1 MSIKRLLLVSS
12 MTALMT
18 LAYGTAAAADAGKT
32 DNAAG
37 DEGKTYTSLADLL
50 SIEMPIGDDDVLKQI
65 AKIFA
70 DTPDSGANLQM
81 KRKKIKVL
89 SLRDAAM
96 MALRKNLD
104 IKLGRENADRIRR
117 AIQEAEAVFDPIFNV
132 SAGYDQLQ
140 KYSRSRFGIIRLPR
154 LNSGPGNGLDLT
166 TDNNPLPTP
175 GPGVIILPALASKN
189 TPQVDSIAFYWTVLG
204 NSFSTLKPGYCDVQS
219 GLLCAR
225 DVPASQSEPNGPTK
239 TWNINL
245 EVDQQLPWGPS
256 FSISTVTTDQN
267 HYYDS
272 IGHSYDRNWA
282 TTLLLNVNLP
292 VPGGKD
298 FGPNAPADTSIRL
311 SRKAAER
318 ADWDLRAVINSTL
331 VDTNTR
337 YWTLV
342 RALENLV
349 IVAQNRQLM
358 EQQQARTDRFFS
370 QGLTTAYGK
379 AQVDAEV
386 ARLNVLE
393 EAAKVNVVTA
403 SDSLSLLLVQSGAA
417 ADPYL
422 FLPRDFAPLLQKLLV
437 VDNGNAVAEG
447 LKNRPDL
454 AAEKVSK
461 QASEI
466 SVEFSRHQLKPDLNL
481 NANLGLAQDASTVGY
496 RDFFD
501 SMSALGST
509 PDTATQSV
517 TATYNRPWGNRSL
530 EAQYTI
536 AQKSDENQGVVIRS
550 LENDIVQQ
558 VNDALANV
566 LGSRARIDLAEKNVE
581 FAQAA
586 YDKLAKRRDTG
597 GDVRELELI
606 IKSQD
611 LLAAKSTRI
620 NALIDNKV
628 AESQLLAAEG
638 IIASTYGDLTARN
651 DFERTRLKR
660 LSDMFPLQ
668 FFSQLLGRST
678 DGGDRPLAKRD

>member
-1 MSIKRLLLVSS
+1 MSIKRLLLVGS

-18 LAYGTAAAADAGKT
+18 LSYGVAAAADAAKSEG
-32 DNAAG
+32 AG
-37 DEGKTYTSLADLL
+37 AEDGKTYTSLADLL
-50 SIEMPIGDDDVLKQI
+50 SIEMPIGDDDVLRQI

-70 DTPDSGANLQM
+70 DTPDSGANLQL
-81 KRKKIKVL
+81 KRKKIRVL

-117 AIQEAEAVFDPIFNV
+117 AIQEAEAVFDPIFSV

-140 KYSRSRFGIIRLPR
+140 KYSRSQ
-154 LNSGPGNGLDLT
+154 
-166 TDNNPLPTP
+166 
-175 GPGVIILPALASKN
+175 GVIILPALAKKS
-189 TPQVDSIAFYWTVLG
+189 TPQIDSIAFYWTVLG
-204 NSFSTLKPGYCDVQS
+204 NSFSTLKPGYCQVQQ

-225 DVPASQSEPNGPTK
+225 DVPASQSDPNGPTK

-272 IGHSYDRNWA
+272 LGHSYDRDWA
-282 TTLLLNVNLP
+282 TTLLLNVNIP

-298 FGPNAPADTSIRL
+298 FGPNAPADVSVRL
-311 SRKAAER
+311 SKKAAER

-331 VDTNTR
+331 VNTDTS

-349 IVAQNRQLM
+349 IVAQNRGLM

-386 ARLNVLE
+386 ARLKVLE

-403 SDSLSLLLVQSGAA
+403 SNSLALLLVQSGEA

-437 VDNGNAVAEG
+437 VDSGNAVAEG

-466 SVEFSRHQLKPDLNL
+466 SLAFAEHQLKPDLNV
-481 NANLGLAQDASTVGY
+481 NANLGLKQDASTVGY

-509 PDTATQSV
+509 PDTATQSA

-530 EAQYTI
+530 KAQYTI
-536 AQKSDENQGVVIRS
+536 AQKSDENQSVVIRGV
-550 LENDIVQQ
+550 ENNIVQQ

-566 LGSRARIDLAEKNVE
+566 LGARARIDLADKNVE

-586 YDKLAKRRDTG
+586 YDKLAKRRDSG

-606 IKSQD
+606 TKSQD

-638 IIASTYGDLTARN
+638 IIASTYGELTARN

-668 FFSQLLGRST
+668 FFSQLLGHAT

>member
-1 MSIKRLLLVSS
+1 MSIKRLLLISTV
-12 MTALMT
+12 TAFMT
-18 LAYGTAAAADAGKT
+18 LSYGAAAATAENTQPEDV
-32 DNAAG
+32 
-37 DEGKTYTSLADLL
+37 KTYTSLADLL
-50 SIEMPIGDDDVLKQI
+50 SIEVPIGDDQVLKQI
-65 AKIFA
+65 ATIFA
-70 DTPDSGANLQM
+70 DTPNSGANLQV
-81 KRKKIKVL
+81 KRKKIRIL

-96 MALRKNLD
+96 MALRKNLN
-104 IKLGRENADRIRR
+104 IKLGRENADRIRH
-117 AIQEAEAVFDPIFNV
+117 AIQEAEAVFDPVFKV

-140 KYSRSRFGIIRLPR
+140 KYSRSRFGIINLRR
-154 LNSGPGNGLDLT
+154 LNSGPFTGLDLT

-175 GPGVIILPALASKN
+175 GPGVIILPALASKS
-189 TPQVDSIAFYWTVLG
+189 TPQIDSIAFYWTVLG
-204 NSFSTLKPGYCDVQS
+204 NSFSTLKPGYCDVQQ

-225 DVPASQSEPNGPTK
+225 NVPASQSDPNGPTK
-239 TWNINL
+239 TWNLDL

-256 FSISTVTTDQN
+256 FSISTVTTDKN

-272 IGHSYDRNWA
+272 LGHSYDRDWA
-282 TTLLLNVNLP
+282 TSLLLNVNIP

-298 FGPNAPADTSIRL
+298 FGPNAPADVAIKL
-311 SRKAAER
+311 SKKAAER
-318 ADWDLRAVINSTL
+318 ADWDLRSVINATL
-331 VDTNTR
+331 VNTNTS
-337 YWTLV
+337 YWELV

-349 IVAQNRQLM
+349 IVAQNRGLM
-358 EQQQARTDRFFS
+358 EKQQERTDRFYS
-370 QGLTTAYGK
+370 KGLTTAYGK

-386 ARLNVLE
+386 ARLKTIE

-403 SDSLSLLLVQSGAA
+403 SNNLSVQLVQSGEAA
-417 ADPYL
+417 NPYL

-437 VDNGNAVAEG
+437 VDKGNAVADG

-466 SVEFSRHQLKPDLNL
+466 SLAYAKHQLKPDLNV
-481 NANLGLAQDASTVGY
+481 NASLGLQQDASTVGY

-509 PDTATQSV
+509 PDSATQSV

-530 EAQYTI
+530 KAAYTI
-536 AQKSDENQGVVIRS
+536 AQKSDENQGLTVRS

-558 VNDALANV
+558 VNDALATV
-566 LGSRARIDLAEKNVE
+566 LGARARIDLAEKNVE

-606 IKSQD
+606 TKSQD
-611 LLAAKSTRI
+611 LLTAKSTRI

-660 LSDMFPLQ
+660 LSDLFPFQ
-668 FFSQLLGRST
+668 FFSQLLGRAK
-678 DGGDRPLAKRD
+678 DDANRPVTKRD